1 MLLLLQAR
9 GGMSARELAE
19 ELEVSVRTVF
29 RDLEALSGA
38 GVPVY
43 ADRGAQGGIRL
54 IEGYRTDLTGLS
66 PGEAQALF
74 ALGVPGPLDE
84 LGLGSALES
93 AERKLLAALSPPAR
107 HDVERTRQRVVV
119 DAAGWSRPPAD
130 ITHLAA
136 LTDAVFRERRLRM
149 AYTRGD
155 NRRVQRVVDPL
166 GLALKGGQWYLVAA
180 VNGEMRVFRVSRTR
194 AVELLDEPCVRPQDF
209 DLHSFW
215 SEWAAAYEAG
225 IHWDVVRVRVL
236 PHLIAELPWLLGE
249 YVRGLIEEAPVA
261 ADGSI
266 RLDLRFYSLAEAQ
279 AALLGMGTGVEVI
292 RPKRLQ
298 RAIVLAARDVVERD
312 AAARSA
318 RASRRAA
325 RAQTQRH
332 GVADSQRVAER
343 SSPGSAQAGSS
354 GATDADFGA
363 ANEADSRVAARKSRF
378 RRQT

>member
-119 DAAGWSRPPAD
+119 DAAGWSRSPSD

-155 NRRVQRVVDPL
+155 NRRVQRAVDPL

-180 VNGEMRVFRVSRTR
+180 VNGDMRVFRVSRTR
-194 AVELLDEPCVRPQDF
+194 AVELLDEPCVRPPGF
-209 DLHSFW
+209 DLQSFW

-225 IHWDVVRVRVL
+225 IHWDVVRVRVA
-236 PHLIAELPWLLGE
+236 PHVIAELPWLLGE
-249 YVRGLIEEAPVA
+249 YVRALIEDAPVA

-292 RPKRLQ
+292 QPKRLQ
-298 RAIVLAARDVVERD
+298 RAIVLAAREVVERD

-318 RASRRAA
+318 RVSRRAA
-325 RAQTQRH
+325 RAHMRTDGGTDSQGAVEASSQGGAKACSRRAAEAES
-332 GVADSQRVAER
+332 GVANG
-343 SSPGSAQAGSS
+343 P
-354 GATDADFGA
+354 
-363 ANEADSRVAARKSRF
+363 DSRVAARKSRF

>member
-1 MLLLLQAR
+1 VRADRLLAMLLLLQAR

-119 DAAGWSRPPAD
+119 DAAGWSRSPSD

-155 NRRVQRVVDPL
+155 NRRVERVVDPL

-194 AVELLDEPCVRPQDF
+194 AVELLDDPCSRPPGF
-209 DLHSFW
+209 DLPSYW
-215 SEWAAAYEAG
+215 SEWAATYEAS
-225 IHWDVVRVRVL
+225 INWVVVRVRVA

-249 YVRGLIEEAPVA
+249 YVRTLIEEAPVA
-261 ADGSI
+261 PDGSI
-266 RLDLRFYSLAEAQ
+266 RLDLRFYSLGEAQ
-279 AALLGMGTGVEVI
+279 VALLGMGTGVEVI

-298 RAIVLAARDVVERD
+298 HAIVRAARQVVERD
-312 AAARSA
+312 SVSRAA
-318 RASRRAA
+318 RASRRAE
-325 RAQTQRH
+325 RA
-332 GVADSQRVAER
+332 
-343 SSPGSAQAGSS
+343 SAQPGAGAEFQ
-354 GATDADFGA
+354 GTPEADFQA
-363 ANEADSRVAARKSRF
+363 SRQPDSRFAARKSPA
-378 RRQT
+378 RRKT

>member
-1 MLLLLQAR
+1 MSCIGRYGAPVRADRLLAMLLLLQAR

-19 ELEVSVRTVF
+19 ELEVSIRTVF

-84 LGLGSALES
+84 LGLGPALES

-119 DAAGWSRPPAD
+119 DAAGWSRSPAD

-155 NRRVQRVVDPL
+155 NRRVERTVDPL

-180 VNGEMRVFRVSRTR
+180 VGGDMRVFRVSRAR
-194 AVELLDEPCVRPQDF
+194 AVEVLDEGFVRPPQF
-209 DLHSFW
+209 DLPTFW
-215 SEWAAAYEAG
+215 SEWAATFEAG
-225 IHWDVVRVRVL
+225 IHWTTVRVRVA
-236 PHLIAELPWLLGE
+236 PRLIAELPWVVGE
-249 YVRGLIEEAPVA
+249 YVRALIEAAPVA

-266 RLDLRFYSLAEAQ
+266 RLDLRFYGFEEARMT
-279 AALLGMGTGVEVI
+279 LLGMGTDVEVL

-298 RAIVLAARDVVERD
+298 HAIVRAAQEVV
-312 AAARSA
+312 ARHA
-318 RASRRAA
+318 TAASRTR
-325 RAQTQRH
+325 
-332 GVADSQRVAER
+332 
-343 SSPGSAQAGSS
+343 PGRRETRNS
-354 GATDADFGA
+354 G
-363 ANEADSRVAARKSRF
+363 
-378 RRQT
+378 RRGET